1 MGPAARVELGEVVG
15 PHGVRGTLRVRLFG
29 DDARHVARAGRI
41 YLGSSGDD
49 TRARAFEVKR
59 VETGRT
65 GEALLVLDGVEGRE
79 AAEALG
85 GLLVLGDPELLE
97 ALPEGEFYW
106 YELIGCQ
113 VWSDAGAYLGRV
125 TGWIETGAHDVF
137 VVQGEGGD
145 EQLLPAAQDLLQEVD
160 PAAGRIVLSV
170 PEAHPLR

>member
-1 MGPAARVELGEVVG
+1 M
-15 PHGVRGTLRVRLFG
+15 
-29 DDARHVARAGRI
+29 
-41 YLGSSGDD
+41 
-49 TRARAFEVKR
+49 
-59 VETGRT
+59 
-65 GEALLVLDGVEGRE
+65 
-79 AAEALG
+79 
-85 GLLVLGDPELLE
+85 
-97 ALPEGEFYW
+97 
-106 YELIGCQ
+106 IGCQ